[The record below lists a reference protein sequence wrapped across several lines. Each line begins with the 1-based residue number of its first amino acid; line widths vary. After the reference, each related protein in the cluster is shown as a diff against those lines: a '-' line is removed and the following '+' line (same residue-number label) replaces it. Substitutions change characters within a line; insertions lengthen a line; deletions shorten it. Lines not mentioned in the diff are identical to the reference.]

1 MVRCPS
7 RSFKTM
13 RSDLDRL
20 FYIKGALTISTV
32 LVAMFVLPDF
42 PSASHRWLSPVEVR
56 LAKKRME
63 EDAGVGDKGQT
74 EGESQ
79 RQMLIGS
86 LTDWKVIYV
95 SLKYDIV
102 CTPSERI

>member
-32 LVAMFVLPDF
+32 LVATFVLPDF
-42 PSASHRWLSPVEVR
+42 SSASHRWLSPVEVR
-56 LAKKRME
+56 LAKEQME
-63 EDAGVGDKGQT
+63 EDAGVGDEGQIKGK
-74 EGESQ
+74 SR
-79 RQMLIGS
+79 RQMHVGLWRIGRS
-86 LTDWKVIYV
+86 YTWH
-95 SLKYDIV
+95 
-102 CTPSERI
+102 